1 MEIQKSDRK
10 VGMECFAYAFDWPV
24 AKKEPITKMM
34 PVKGVLA
41 ERPDFIGHKDGT
53 PEWFIPH
60 NAKGRPMFDSPV
72 RAASLHIYDNMKEAM
87 EGYCAKASAR
97 DRAIEQKHGI
107 RPNPQKS
114 AMDRKGPYT
123 IYYGEI
129 PLSVPITDRRRAEL
143 GFRTIKAMNRAT
155 DERRQLMLDTDA
167 GAVAIDNDSLRIM
180 DAEGRTYSPNP
191 DLEWEGS
198 REEQRA
204 FESKEYGRLAS
215 LYPGRSEK
223 EIALSIDPPQL
234 CYIEG
239 NKYDTIVFLAPE
251 TCSYDKATEMQNF
264 LRYGMAEGVRFERS
278 LGSGT
283 TISIGPENICVL
295 DLDLDPIDLDDEPEW
310 AKGQINQNVAFLY
323 GEADRPENID
333 DLEAMSARYHVEDAF
348 AEIDEAGGV
357 DRLLAGKRDEM
368 DELADGLSS
377 AGEMSRSVSRSEM
390 DDLAAG
396 LSVIDESDER
406 KKPKGRDEMV
416 QDCYDRMDSMTYS
429 TLAEKAGKYF
439 DLNSTMPGEKHMKEV
454 AMAQREAMRSYTEL
468 VSNNP
473 NAPVWEW
480 NRNVPD
486 KYAMGHKE
494 FVQAM
499 SQIVVKEVKLS
510 SENRPIKTVNVMPF
524 DEMISKRE
532 PDQRDAKCSVHSF
545 PCSMH
550 GQGTGQE
557 LFFSVPDYGDYV
569 AVVPKGFATNHP
581 NMAGMEGAVTAS
593 DYSKGK
599 GGMSA
604 VTFAIDLMQE
614 PGPQMRMFLDKPSG
628 MDGPGG
634 PDDDFTKAINRLSSG
649 ETRDLGR

>member
-10 VGMECFAYAFDWPV
+10 VGMECFAWQLNWP
-24 AKKEPITKMM
+24 AGKKEPIAKTM
-34 PVKGVLA
+34 PTKGVLA
-41 ERPDFIGHKDGT
+41 ERPDIIGHRNGT
-53 PEWFIPH
+53 PEWFIPY
-60 NAKGRPMFDSPV
+60 NAKGRPMFDSAMQ
-72 RAASLHIYDNMKEAM
+72 AASLRIYDNMKEAV
-87 EGYCAKASAR
+87 EGYRAQASAR
-97 DRAIEQKHGI
+97 DHAIEQKHGMHADS
-107 RPNPQKS
+107 QKS
-114 AMDRKGPYT
+114 AMGGKGPYT
-123 IYYGEI
+123 ICYGEWEV
-129 PLSVPITDRRRAEL
+129 SVPIADMRRAEL
-143 GFRTIKAMNRAT
+143 GFHVLEQAAKR
-155 DERRQLMLDTDA
+155 ELSLDTGDGPVLMDRDGLSIIDA
-167 GAVAIDNDSLRIM
+167 D
-180 DAEGRTYSPNP
+180 GRSFRPDP

-198 REEQRA
+198 RTQREA
-204 FESKEYGRLAS
+204 FDARECERLAAQ
-215 LYPGRSEK
+215 YPGRSMQ
-223 EIALSIDPPQL
+223 EIYLSIDPL
-234 CYIEG
+234 EAGYRSVDSG
-239 NKYDTIVFLAPE
+239 MFLAPE
-251 TCSYDKATEMQNF
+251 TCSYDKAAEIQNF
-264 LRYGMAEGVRFERS
+264 FRHGMADDVQLVREQEGK
-278 LGSGT
+278 
-283 TISIGPENICVL
+283 PVL
-295 DLDLDPIDLDDEPEW
+295 LIDPKMVEMLDGDSHPVELDDDPEW
-310 AKGQINQNVAFLY
+310 ARGQIHQNVAFLY
-323 GEADRPENID
+323 GYEDRPKEGLDGPGNAS
-333 DLEAMSARYHVEDAF
+333 LQTGMEAAF
-348 AEIDEAGGV
+348 FEIDSAGGM
-357 DRLLAGKRDEM
+357 DKLLSGKRNEM
-368 DELADGLSS
+368 DE
-377 AGEMSRSVSRSEM
+377 
-390 DDLAAG
+390 LAAG

-486 KYAMGHKE
+486 KYVMGHKE
-494 FVQAM
+494 FMQAM
-499 SQIVVKEVKLS
+499 SQIAVKEVKLS
-510 SENRPIKTVNVMPF
+510 GENRPIKTVNVMPF

-532 PDQRDAKCSVHSF
+532 PDQKDAKCNVHSF

-557 LFFSVPDYGDYV
+557 LFFSVPNYGDYV

-581 NMAGMEGAVTAS
+581 NMDGMEGAVTAS

-614 PGPQMRMFLDKPSG
+614 PGSQMRMFLDKPSD